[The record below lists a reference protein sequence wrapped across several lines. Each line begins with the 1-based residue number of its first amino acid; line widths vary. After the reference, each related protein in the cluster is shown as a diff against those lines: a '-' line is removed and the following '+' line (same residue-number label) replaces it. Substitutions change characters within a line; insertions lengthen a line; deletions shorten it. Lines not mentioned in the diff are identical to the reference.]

1 MRQPCAASAA
11 PTLLSAVA
19 RTHSQAEGLSETA
32 IKAFKYNFEKLTS
45 GTPQS
50 EHLCLSKL
58 APRVAK
64 RLHTHTE
71 RSESAHAL
79 RSARARSDRD
89 ELPLEDRL
97 QRRPQPRLPECSC

>member
-58 APRVAK
+58 APRVAE
-64 RLHTHTE
+64 RLHTHT
-71 RSESAHAL
+71 RSERTRAQSRTRTL
-79 RSARARSDRD
+79 R
-89 ELPLEDRL
+89 
-97 QRRPQPRLPECSC
+97 